1 MSRPKKGTP
10 EGELASRRWRETMI
24 RRYGSP
30 SKKMAEVGRIGGQNG
45 RGPDYRGGFA
55 ANIEIARLAGMKGG
69 KISRRKSKFDKE
81 LRASLPVIK
90 KFLVEKELGRS
101 VKELSRELNIPYVTL
116 AHYIRKIKK

>member
-55 ANIEIARLAGMKGG
+55 ANPAKARIAGAKGG
-69 KISRRKSKFDKE
+69 AKSRRKSPYDKE
-81 LRASLPVIK
+81 IRANLDYIK
-90 KFLVEKELGRS
+90 EYLVQTPQEQKTITKLSSELG
-101 VKELSRELNIPYVTL
+101 IPYSSL
-116 AHYIRKIKK
+116 AHFIKTHL